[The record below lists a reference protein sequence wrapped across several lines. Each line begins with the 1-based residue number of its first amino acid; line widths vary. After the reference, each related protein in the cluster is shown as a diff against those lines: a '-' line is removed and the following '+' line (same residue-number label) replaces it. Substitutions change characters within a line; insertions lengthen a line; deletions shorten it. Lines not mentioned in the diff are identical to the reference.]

1 MARKKW
7 GDRKDAKLIRK
18 TDSMHFIMGEI
29 MPNRADN
36 EAYISQTIDLTNANR
51 YLEKLN
57 AGNPEFKYTPIHLIV
72 TAIAHTVHQ
81 RPKLNRFY
89 QNGNY
94 YQRNEVTTAFVVKKQ
109 FSDNGGEGLAFL
121 HIAPEDTLAS
131 VHEAIRKVV
140 YAERGYSKEGGA
152 PSGNANSTEDNMDL
166 FNKIPR
172 FLSKSALRVVR
183 MMDRHGWLPDA
194 FTNSDPFQSS
204 VVLSNLGSIKLNSGY
219 HHLTNWGTT
228 SLFCIVGEK
237 HMSPVYGEDGQITDN
252 HEFVDLGLTVDERIA
267 DGYYFSRS
275 VMLLKHLLEN
285 PEDLEK
291 PMKEEVEYDTR
302 SLR

>member
-1 MARKKW
+1 MAKRKW
-7 GDRKDAKLIRK
+7 GDRKDAALIRK

-51 YLEKLN
+51 YLAELN
-57 AGNPEFKYTPIHLIV
+57 AGDPEFKYTLFHLIV
-72 TAIAHTVHQ
+72 TAIAHTIHQ

-109 FSDNGGEGLAFL
+109 FSDNGDEGLAFL
-121 HIAPEDTLAS
+121 HISPEDNLES

-140 YAERGYSKEGGA
+140 YAERGHSKTGDKPA
-152 PSGNANSTEDNMDL
+152 GNANSTEDNMDL

-172 FLSKSALRVVR
+172 FLSKTALKVVR
-183 MMDRHGWLPDA
+183 MMDRHGLLPEA

-228 SLFCIVGEK
+228 SIFCIVGEK
-237 HMSPVYGEDGQITDN
+237 RKAPVYDDDGQVTDN

-275 VMLLKHLLEN
+275 VMLLKHLLEK
-285 PEDLEK
+285 PEELAK
-291 PMKEEVEYDTR
+291 PMKEGIEFDTR